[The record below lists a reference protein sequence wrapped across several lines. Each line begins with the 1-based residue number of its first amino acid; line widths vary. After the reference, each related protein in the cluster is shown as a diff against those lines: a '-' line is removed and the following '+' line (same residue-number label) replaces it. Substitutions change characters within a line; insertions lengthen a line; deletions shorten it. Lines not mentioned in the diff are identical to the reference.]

1 VDGIYASQS
10 TPLTLAVKRDLIES
24 GNLSNMSPD
33 LQPGIRFEWRY
44 TVPGRATVPELYHD
58 TPFCRDMPDVLATGY
73 LVGMMELAC
82 VNGMMPY
89 VDWPREQSL
98 GTMVSFQHLAPT
110 PPGMTLTIKG
120 EVTEV
125 DGRRVRFRLEAWDDV
140 ERICEGVHER
150 CLIDPDRFAVK
161 VLQKMEKAGA

>member
-1 VDGIYASQS
+1 
-10 TPLTLAVKRDLIES
+10 
-24 GNLSNMSPD
+24 MSPE

-44 TVPGRATVPELYHD
+44 TVPARATVPQLYHD

-73 LVGMMELAC
+73 MVGMMELAC
-82 VNGMMPY
+82 LNGMMPY

-98 GTMVSFQHLAPT
+98 GTMVSFQHVAPT
-110 PPGMTLTIKG
+110 PPGMTLTIRG

-125 DGRRVRFRLEAWDDV
+125 EGRRVRFRVEAWDDV

-150 CLIDPDRFAVK
+150 CVIDQARFEAK
-161 VLQKMEKAGA
+161 LAQKTAKAGA